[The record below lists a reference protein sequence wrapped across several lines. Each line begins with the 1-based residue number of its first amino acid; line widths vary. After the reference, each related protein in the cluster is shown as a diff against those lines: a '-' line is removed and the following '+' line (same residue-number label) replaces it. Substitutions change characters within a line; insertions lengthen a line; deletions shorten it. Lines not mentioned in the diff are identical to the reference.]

1 MGFLTKIFGA
11 NAAIQQLPSGSVTV
25 DGNGDVI
32 TSTVS
37 SEFPKA
43 LLREIA
49 RDVLELFRDARA
61 NQMPL
66 AELSLQFASLRISA
80 RELRGGAVIFLFPQ
94 TALSAATSKGINS

>member
-1 MGFLTKIFGA
+1 MGFLKKLFGA
-11 NAAIQQLPSGSVTV
+11 NAAIQLLPSGSVTV
-25 DGNGDVI
+25 NSDGKVI

-49 RDVLELFRDARA
+49 RDVLELFRDARV

-94 TALSAATSKGINS
+94 TALSATSTGKNL